1 MAAIHVISPS
11 EFKQN
16 QKKFFDLALSERV
29 VIKRGKDLFELV
41 SKPYIDESVSPS
53 GDPFFNDPRNLQAIR
68 EAIEQAKREPASPS
82 GSRANC
88 PGNGPDALRS
98 VIVSFMKYS
107 TSM

>member
-41 SKPYIDESVSPS
+41 STPYIDESVSPS
-53 GDPFFNDPRNLQAIR
+53 GDPLLNDPRNLQAIR
-68 EAIEQAKREPASPS
+68 EAIEQAKRGQVTELTPELKEKLF
-82 GSRANC
+82 G
-88 PGNGPDALRS
+88 DL
-98 VIVSFMKYS
+98 
-107 TSM
+107 

>member
-41 SKPYIDESVSPS
+41 SKPYIDESISPS
-53 GDPFFNDPRNLQAIR
+53 GDPFFNDPRNLQAI
-68 EAIEQAKREPASPS
+68 EQAKRGQVTELTPELKEKLF
-82 GSRANC
+82 
-88 PGNGPDALRS
+88 GNL
-98 VIVSFMKYS
+98 
-107 TSM
+107 

>member
-41 SKPYIDESVSPS
+41 SESVSPS

-68 EAIEQAKREPASPS
+68 EAIEQAKRGQATELTPELKEKLF
-82 GSRANC
+82 G
-88 PGNGPDALRS
+88 DL
-98 VIVSFMKYS
+98 
-107 TSM
+107 

>member
-1 MAAIHVISPS
+1 MPIALYLKRYYICTVMAAIHVISPS

-41 SKPYIDESVSPS
+41 SKPYIDESISPS

-68 EAIEQAKREPASPS
+68 EAIEQAKRGQVTELTPELKEKLF
-82 GSRANC
+82 
-88 PGNGPDALRS
+88 GNL
-98 VIVSFMKYS
+98 
-107 TSM
+107 

>member
-41 SKPYIDESVSPS
+41 SKP
-53 GDPFFNDPRNLQAIR
+53 
-68 EAIEQAKREPASPS
+68 
-82 GSRANC
+82 
-88 PGNGPDALRS
+88 
-98 VIVSFMKYS
+98 
-107 TSM
+107 

>member
-1 MAAIHVISPS
+1 MAAIHDISPS

-68 EAIEQAKREPASPS
+68 EAIEQAKRGQVTELTPELKEKLF
-82 GSRANC
+82 G
-88 PGNGPDALRS
+88 DL
-98 VIVSFMKYS
+98 
-107 TSM
+107 